1 MQKRPCDLGYSTR
14 DPSKFVKKNTH
25 DRARLLSLSPTK
37 PPLPTPLASPASS
50 GAAQHAPELPTVR
63 PSLPS
68 GHILRSRPLPSARN
82 QTLVARVSGKASSAH
97 LRQPQM
103 QMKHAMGV
111 PHPPR
116 SPPSSA
122 SSRRCEGPHGPAAP
136 QGDGSRHRGC
146 LALTELAQRGLL
158 LPLTKCTRQSYVVG
172 RLKSLARRCG
182 RLLCSGTNG

>member
-136 QGDGSRHRGC
+136 QGFILSPSYPLPFPSLPHEHTHWVTGCTTTGQGAGSGFPVDSPAGASFEDGHDI
-146 LALTELAQRGLL
+146 
-158 LPLTKCTRQSYVVG
+158 
-172 RLKSLARRCG
+172 
-182 RLLCSGTNG
+182 